1 MAQVM
6 REILLKENLK
16 VKEKKHGLMETS
28 IQEDGK
34 IVFNMDQEKLIVQ
47 KQERKLLSNGEKE
60 KNGTLLPF
68 KRRRSTQ
75 FFITNLKKN

>member
-1 MAQVM
+1 
-6 REILLKENLK
+6 
-16 VKEKKHGLMETS
+16 METS

-34 IVFNMDQEKLIVQ
+34 MVYNMDQEKLLVQ

-68 KRRRSTQ
+68 KRRRLTQ

>member
-34 IVFNMDQEKLIVQ
+34 MVFNMDQEKLIVQ

-68 KRRRSTQ
+68 KRRR
-75 FFITNLKKN
+75 